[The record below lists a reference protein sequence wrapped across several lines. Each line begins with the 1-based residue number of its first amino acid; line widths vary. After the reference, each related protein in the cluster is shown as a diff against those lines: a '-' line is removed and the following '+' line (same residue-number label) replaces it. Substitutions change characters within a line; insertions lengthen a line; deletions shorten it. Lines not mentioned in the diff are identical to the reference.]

1 MSLQSR
7 NGCRRIG
14 ADAVDVV
21 AVAVAVTAADDD
33 DAVGV
38 VANVEAR
45 HAFAQRQNVVTVGLV
60 LALHRQ
66 IFA

>member
-21 AVAVAVTAADDD
+21 AVAVTAAAAD

-60 LALHRQ
+60 LALHRKVLT
-66 IFA
+66 

>member
-21 AVAVAVTAADDD
+21 AVAVTAAD